1 MSGGHCWLNFS
12 QNGLKNA
19 NICLTLACA
28 FAENGDWSVLGTI
41 GLVLF
46 FFAILCDFET
56 LKQEKRKT
64 VITFFSLSC
73 GLSTYFLY
81 LTRVIIYI

>member
-46 FFAILCDFET
+46 FLQFYVILKH
-56 LKQEKRKT
+56 LNKKSVKR
-64 VITFFSLSC
+64 
-73 GLSTYFLY
+73 
-81 LTRVIIYI
+81 